1 MSARKSAPLAATSS
15 EEAMSELPQDRNV
28 DQIRDILFGG
38 QMRDY
43 ERRFKE
49 LTHRL
54 DQDLQR
60 LGEHLDTRVAQV
72 ERKLDEHV
80 ERLGRQLR
88 QESAERSKS
97 VEELETRVQSVQRS
111 LRGELQT
118 SVETLEADLKA
129 REERLRVV
137 IADLSSHLSS
147 RLGELRDLL
156 ARTDQDLRDDKV
168 GRTDLAGLLQ
178 EVALRLKGEMR
189 LSDLVE

>member
-1 MSARKSAPLAATSS
+1 MSARKSAPPAANPS

-54 DQDLQR
+54 DQDVQR
-60 LGEHLDTRVAQV
+60 LGESLDTRIAQL
-72 ERKLDEHV
+72 ERKVDDHV

-97 VEELETRVQSVQRS
+97 VEELETRLHSAQRN
-111 LRGELQT
+111 LRSELQT
-118 SVETLEADLKA
+118 TAETLEADLKT
-129 REERLRVV
+129 REERLRGA
-137 IADLSSHLSS
+137 IADLSSNLSM
-147 RLGELRDLL
+147 RLAELRDLL

-178 EVALRLKGEMR
+178 EVALRLKGEIR